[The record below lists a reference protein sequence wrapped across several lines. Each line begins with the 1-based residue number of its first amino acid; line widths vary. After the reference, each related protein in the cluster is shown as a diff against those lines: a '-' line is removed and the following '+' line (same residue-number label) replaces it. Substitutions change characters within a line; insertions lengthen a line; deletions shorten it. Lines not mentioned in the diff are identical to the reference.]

1 MNKSLLLSLDNLAIL
16 DKLTDE
22 EAGKLIKALYQYS
35 KDQTLPELDNI
46 LDITITPF
54 INQIKQSKIKIASI
68 SEKRKTA
75 GALGGHKKHANAT
88 QQQPEQI
95 IEIIEPQES
104 IIIKKQLQQE
114 KQNTAID
121 KMLNKFYPKQKI
133 IETPVEVFSSK
144 KETEPD
150 ENLRMFNEIAAY
162 VEENKI
168 DSWWGIDLFE
178 DDMYPAIRAV
188 MMYDYV
194 FKNKKNA
201 HWKDYLQIKLPDS
214 VINGINSFVACYRTK
229 KELYEYCLGLHS
241 EEFWRNKSLR
251 DVFTFNKQT
260 VTERYER
267 AINNLNK
274 LPASANI

>member
-1 MNKSLLLSLDNLAIL
+1 MSKSLLLSVDNLAIL

-54 INQIKQSKIKIASI
+54 INQITQSKIKSASI
-68 SEKRKTA
+68 SEKRKAA
-75 GALGGHKKHANAT
+75 GALGGRKKHANAT
-88 QQQPEQI
+88 QQQQEQI
-95 IEIIEPQES
+95 VEVIEPQC
-104 IIIKKQLQQE
+104 
-114 KQNTAID
+114 TVT
-121 KMLNKFYPKQKI
+121 LNKS
-133 IETPVEVFSSK
+133 IEPPK

-162 VEENKI
+162 VEKNNI
-168 DSWWGIDLFE
+168 DSWWGIELFE